1 MCVLAPYTPS
11 ASTLPAD
18 VVFST
23 FTRFIAGSFRTST
36 LIRYILRGYF
46 NINEGTPVNK
56 SFPDRDSFVET
67 SNNPP
72 PDLNCWN
79 GVPSLQQGLSSLSRG
94 FASCNKLCELFVPLT
109 ACLVFNLRNKFSYQ
123 QSNRFVFTLKK

>member
-1 MCVLAPYTPS
+1 MSFMAHNGTALRDGNKACVSLHPTPS

-23 FTRFIAGSFRTST
+23 VTRFIAGSFRTST

-56 SFPDRDSFVET
+56 SFPD
-67 SNNPP
+67 
-72 PDLNCWN
+72 
-79 GVPSLQQGLSSLSRG
+79 
-94 FASCNKLCELFVPLT
+94 
-109 ACLVFNLRNKFSYQ
+109 
-123 QSNRFVFTLKK
+123 